1 MNLQDMKV
9 RPEREWA
16 YRLTGLAAAFLIML
30 SLALTAVGVFAVLG
44 WNMHSEAIEARPVR
58 HSLTN

>member
-16 YRLTGLAAAFLIML
+16 YRLTGLAAAFLIM
-30 SLALTAVGVFAVLG
+30 
-44 WNMHSEAIEARPVR
+44 R
-58 HSLTN
+58 